1 MGEQLS
7 KLQQRKRRYCQGM
20 RALEG
25 GDYSAAARVLLEVAA
40 IDDVC
45 GKVSAFYAAQ
55 AELHLGL
62 ACLNQRDFD
71 AAAGAFTRALGL
83 SPRNH
88 TLPRYLA
95 RCFAQLGRFDES
107 ARLSDR
113 EVSLHPRDHE
123 PRIRKALSLWADGQQ
138 ESAIQ
143 TLEEG
148 LLEQPGHTEWHFQL
162 GVFWASREQY
172 SAAIKALQQAVQ
184 LDSHH
189 SEALAHLGLCYG
201 ALENSS
207 VAVDYL
213 SRAQQQAPHDPL
225 TGLLLAMALRA
236 TSDPTTTHSV
246 DVAWPVAP
254 TALELRDIE
263 ELTQLITIEPEAIEA
278 FVNLEEAQS
287 REGISELLAAVID
300 RALQRTPDCAELHY
314 HRAKI
319 CTRLGRREQ
328 ALASCER
335 ALEINPQLTQALI
348 TQAKLYRQQNRRQEA
363 EVKLL
368 RVLSMGYEYADVYFE
383 LGCIYR
389 DQGEHQRARESY
401 HRALEINVGYQEA
414 RQALESLAA

>member
-20 RALEG
+20 KALDG

-40 IDDVC
+40 IDDLC

-55 AELHLGL
+55 AELRLGL
-62 ACLNQRDFD
+62 ACINERDFD
-71 AAAGAFTRALGL
+71 AAAGAFTRALKL

-113 EVSLHPRDHE
+113 EVKLNPAGHE

-172 SAAIKALQQAVQ
+172 TEAIDALQQAVQ

-201 ALENSS
+201 VIENSDL
-207 VAVDYL
+207 AVDYL

-236 TSDPTTTHSV
+236 ASDPTAKQDV
-246 DVAWPVAP
+246 AVAWPVSP

-263 ELTQLITIEPEAIEA
+263 ELTQLITLEPEAMEA
-278 FVNLEEAQS
+278 FVSLGETESHQD
-287 REGISELLAAVID
+287 IFELLAAVMD
-300 RALQRTPDCAELHY
+300 RALQRAPGCADLHY

-319 CTRLGRREQ
+319 YTRLGQCEQ

-335 ALEINPQLTQALI
+335 ALEIDPQLTQALI

-363 EVKLL
+363 EIKLL
-368 RVLSMGYEYADVYFE
+368 RVLKMGCEYADVYFE

-389 DQGEHQRARESY
+389 DQGEHQRARDSY
-401 HRALEINVGYQEA
+401 HRALEINVGYVEA
-414 RQALESLAA
+414 RDALESLAA